1 MSLRPHAVR
10 AAWALLAVPGLLQ
23 LGLLLYAVAGRFLYP
38 YDLEWMEG
46 GLLAHAARLAA
57 GENIYPPPS
66 VDFIPYLYTPL
77 YPALVALLGQ
87 VAGIGYQVARAISI
101 LSILGVVVLMGLAI
115 HGGAARPA
123 GDHDHAAAP
132 EDAAGRW
139 PAWCGCA
146 LAAGFFA
153 ATYPWVEGWYDLVRA
168 DTLFLFM
175 MLSGLLLLAR
185 AARVPRH
192 MPHGPQ
198 GPHDAGSRWR
208 SRGQLAVAGAAAVL
222 ALSFFCK
229 QTGVLYVAAGGALL
243 LIWCWRRVPVY
254 VVTAGI
260 IGLGGT
266 AVLTRMTGGWFWT
279 YIFEVHQAHHFSTNR
294 FYESFGHIA
303 WKFPAMTVTVAVAV
317 VAALVTWA
325 AHGQRPRG
333 AGSLFT
339 WTFVFAV
346 SCLVGALGW
355 GTQWAHFNAYM
366 PAMMTGALAAG
377 AAIPAVHGCAHAW
390 HRARAARDAS
400 RPGNH
405 PDSRPATHGA
415 LASLPAAALA
425 LACGVQLYQARWQP
439 GEYIPTARD
448 RAAGDALIDHIRTLR
463 ASGDVY
469 VPFHPWYVRLAGQRH
484 IYTHRMGLMDLGFG
498 NRWTVAGVREAFR
511 DHRFTAV
518 IFDNRAPGWELPGLQ
533 QYYRQERSIPAHMA
547 PRLYTG
553 ARVVPHSVW
562 VPRARGSGKHSP

>member
-1 MSLRPHAVR
+1 MKLGQHAIR
-10 AAWALLAVPGLLQ
+10 AAWALLAVPGLVQ
-23 LGLLLYAVAGRFLYP
+23 LGLLLYAVGGRFLYP

-46 GLLAHAARLAA
+46 GLLTHAARLAE

-66 VDFIPYLYTPL
+66 IDFIPYLYTPL

-101 LSILGVVVLMGLAI
+101 VSMLGVVVLMGLAI
-115 HGGAARPA
+115 HRGAARPA
-123 GDHDHAAAP
+123 GDADAALP

-139 PAWCGCA
+139 PAWCGSA

-168 DTLFLFM
+168 DALFLFM
-175 MLSGLLLLAR
+175 MLGGLLLLER
-185 AARVPRH
+185 AARAPDT
-192 MPHGPQ
+192 GDT
-198 GPHDAGSRWR
+198 GWR
-208 SRGQLAVAGAAAVL
+208 GHLGVAGAAAVL

-229 QTGVLYVAAGGALL
+229 QTGVLYVATGGALL
-243 LIWCWRRVPVY
+243 LVWRWRRVPAY
-254 VVTAGI
+254 VVTAGV

-266 AVLTRMTGGWFWT
+266 AVLDRVTGGWFWT
-279 YIFEVHQAHHFSTNR
+279 YIYEVHQVHDFNMDR
-294 FYESFGHIA
+294 FYKSFHHIA
-303 WKFPAMTVTVAVAV
+303 WKFPAMTATVIVAL
-317 VAALVTWA
+317 ALALVTWA
-325 AHGQRPRG
+325 VRGQRPRG

-346 SCLVGALGW
+346 SCVVGALGW

-377 AAIPAVHGCAHAW
+377 AAIPAVHGCALAW
-390 HRARAARDAS
+390 RRAPAAER
-400 RPGNH
+400 
-405 PDSRPATHGA
+405 A
-415 LASLPAAALA
+415 LASLPAAVLA

-439 GEYIPTARD
+439 GDYIPTARD
-448 RAAGDALIDHIRTLR
+448 VAAGDALIAHIRTLR
-463 ASGDVY
+463 ADGDVY
-469 VPFHPWYVRLAGQRH
+469 VPFHPWYVRLAGQQR
-484 IYTHRMGLMDLGFG
+484 IYTHRMGLMDLGYG

-518 IFDNRAPGWELPGLQ
+518 IMDNRKPGWELPGLP

-553 ARVVPHSVW
+553 AKVVPHSVW
-562 VPRARGSGKHSP
+562 MPRTPGSAKPRE